1 MSAVMD
7 DNEHADGFLSTA
19 PVRPADRRLAVAV
32 IAISAVIF
40 VCAAPFAG
48 TPLPKVP
55 AFIPSYE
62 LAFAINDLITAIL
75 LFSQFA
81 KLRSRAVC
89 ALASGYL
96 FTALMAVAH
105 ALTFPD
111 LFAPGGLL
119 DAGPD
124 TTAWLYVFW
133 HGGFPLAVI
142 AYSLRQRSAR
152 IVTQSRPGASAPFAP
167 CFWSRLRPC
176 LPRSSA

>member
-75 LFSQFA
+75 LFSQ
-81 KLRSRAVC
+81 LQNC
-89 ALASGYL
+89 AR
-96 FTALMAVAH
+96 
-105 ALTFPD
+105 
-111 LFAPGGLL
+111 GL
-119 DAGPD
+119 
-124 TTAWLYVFW
+124 
-133 HGGFPLAVI
+133 
-142 AYSLRQRSAR
+142 
-152 IVTQSRPGASAPFAP
+152 SAPWPPAI
-167 CFWSRLRPC
+167 CS
-176 LPRSSA
+176 PR